1 MATAF
6 GFFGAPIETAQLPN
20 SPELQAGP
28 GVLQSVDLGHSVSI
42 GALLGVT
49 GPDDPS
55 PTGGLLAVGMLGI
68 VDMTRYLEAPGV
80 RGWRLE
86 FAPGFIPV
94 PQVPATAW
102 INNAGP
108 LLVGSP
114 GIRFRANG
122 SMPFPPGFA
131 EVWLV
136 DAAGA
141 PIDPAAVLGLVF
153 GPLGPNFVSLSVVR
167 GGILQRPT

>member
-1 MATAF
+1 MPGF
-6 GFFGAPIETAQLPN
+6 GFFGAPIETTGLPD
-20 SPELQAGP
+20 SPDLQAGP
-28 GVLQSVDLGHSVSI
+28 GTLAQVGIDHGAKV
-42 GALLGVT
+42 GALLGVV

-55 PTGGLLAVGMLGI
+55 PTGGLIAVGMLGV

-94 PQVPATAW
+94 PHFVATAW

-122 SMPFPPGFA
+122 SLPFPPGFG

-136 DAAGA
+136 DSAGA
-141 PIDPAAVLGLVF
+141 PIDPAAVLSTVV
-153 GPLGPNFVSLSVVR
+153 GPLGPNFVAMSVCR